1 MNPASQPGNVA
12 QPTLAADAKAV
23 SQILE
28 LLELLSRSRRRHSFS
43 LRHAGAI
50 DSETLARHASKLL
63 TLSADE
69 RTQSAVMDEILV
81 SLGVAE
87 TAIAAVYPDLGT
99 FRRLTP
105 LQMVRSVPVR
115 LWRKATGHT
124 LSYELAQS
132 MLAKLHAKRDEL
144 TDAWLPLIR
153 SAESSP
159 PRPMSD
165 GLSNT
170 YYSAALPDLGSAQT
184 FGIGSGSPASSS
196 ESPQLG

>member
-28 LLELLSRSRRRHSFS
+28 LLGLLSRSRGRHSFS
-43 LRHAGAI
+43 LRHAGAM
-50 DSETLARHASKLL
+50 DSETLARHASNLL

-87 TAIAAVYPDLGT
+87 TAIAALYPDLGP
-99 FRRLTP
+99 FRRLGP
-105 LQMVRSVPVR
+105 VQMVRSVPAR
-115 LWRKATGHT
+115 LWRKATGHA

-132 MLAKLHAKRDEL
+132 MVAKLHAKHDEL
-144 TDAWLPLIR
+144 TYAWLPLIR

-159 PRPMSD
+159 PGSMND
-165 GLSNT
+165 GPSNA
-170 YYSAALPDLGSAQT
+170 YYTAAIPDLQSAQT
-184 FGIGSGSPASSS
+184 FGFGSGSSASSS

>member
-1 MNPASQPGNVA
+1 MNPASQPGYVA
-12 QPTLAADAKAV
+12 QPTLAADAIAV

-28 LLELLSRSRRRHSFS
+28 LLELLLRSRRRHSIT
-43 LRHAGAI
+43 LRHAGAT

-87 TAIAAVYPDLGT
+87 TAIAALYPDLGP

-105 LQMVRSVPVR
+105 AQMVRSVPAR
-115 LWRKATGHT
+115 LWRQATGHT

-132 MLAKLHAKRDEL
+132 MVAKLHAKHDEL
-144 TDAWLPLIR
+144 NDAWLPLIR

-159 PRPMSD
+159 PRPMND
-165 GLSNT
+165 GPSNM
-170 YYSAALPDLGSAQT
+170 YHSAAIPDLASAQT
-184 FGIGSGSPASSS
+184 FGVGSGSPASSS

>member
-28 LLELLSRSRRRHSFS
+28 LLELLSRSRGRHSF
-43 LRHAGAI
+43 
-50 DSETLARHASKLL
+50 ARHASNLL

-87 TAIAAVYPDLGT
+87 TAIAALYPDLGT

-105 LQMVRSVPVR
+105 VQVVRSVPAR

-124 LSYELAQS
+124 LSYELAQA
-132 MLAKLHAKRDEL
+132 MLAKLHAKHEEL

-153 SAESSP
+153 SPESSP
-159 PRPMSD
+159 PRPMND
-165 GLSNT
+165 GPSNT
-170 YYSAALPDLGSAQT
+170 YYSAAISDLGSAQT
-184 FGIGSGSPASSS
+184 FGFGSGSPASSS